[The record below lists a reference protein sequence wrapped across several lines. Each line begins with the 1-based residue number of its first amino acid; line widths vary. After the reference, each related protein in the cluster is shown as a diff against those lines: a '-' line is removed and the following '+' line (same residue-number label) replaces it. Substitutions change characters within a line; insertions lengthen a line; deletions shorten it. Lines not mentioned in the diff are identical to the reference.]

1 MSEGTYK
8 RLLVFL
14 STLEEEKIT
23 YSLNHVRHEA
33 VMVEIAVPG
42 ERWEVEFLSDG
53 STDVERF
60 VSTGE
65 LYGEEALSE
74 LISKHAV

>member
-1 MSEGTYK
+1 MSERTYK
-8 RLLVFL
+8 RLLSFL
-14 STLEEEKIT
+14 STLEEKKIT
-23 YSLNHVRHEA
+23 YSLNHARDEA

-53 STDVERF
+53 SIDVERF

-65 LYGEEALSE
+65 LYGEEALSD

>member
-1 MSEGTYK
+1 MSEKPYK
-8 RLLVFL
+8 RLLSFL
-14 STLEEEKIT
+14 SNLEEKKIA
-23 YSLNHVRHEA
+23 YSLNHVRDEA

-53 STDVERF
+53 SIDVERF

-74 LISKHAV
+74 LISKHTV